1 MNFFDALNIH
11 LAWKQRLREYVEGGG
26 AERLDPAVVRNDHC
40 CELGRWIAEQYEVR
54 KGLPEF
60 VTMCEQHTAFHR
72 CAGQVVEHMQAGD
85 SSAARD
91 LLLTEYAVLSA
102 RVVKAITKLNR
113 ALEGAA
119 VNEAA

>member
-26 AERLDPAVVRNDHC
+26 AERLEPAVVGNHRC
-40 CELGRWIAEQYEVR
+40 CELGHWIAEEYEAR
-54 KGLPEF
+54 KDLPEF
-60 VTMCEQHTAFHR
+60 NAMCEQHAAFHR

-85 SSAARD
+85 VSAARD

-113 ALEGAA
+113 TLTSDGVAA
-119 VNEAA
+119 